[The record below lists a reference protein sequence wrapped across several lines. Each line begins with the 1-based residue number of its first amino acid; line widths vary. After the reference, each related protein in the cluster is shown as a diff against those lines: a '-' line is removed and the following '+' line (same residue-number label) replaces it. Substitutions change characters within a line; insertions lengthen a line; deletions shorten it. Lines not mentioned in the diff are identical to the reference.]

1 MLSSSARFSPV
12 RRTRRRAGF
21 TLIEVALALIVF
33 LMMTL
38 MFAAVF
44 PIAVRAAQ
52 FSNNYSQAAQ
62 IAQRKIDQLRGA
74 GYDKLNYA
82 DLRTLGIVDAQA
94 NPPTAYPLVL
104 PFTSVETLVRTG
116 AGNGFFA
123 AGSTGTITIDD
134 YHNDSADGASATNT
148 AAGNMMFVTVN
159 ISWQDGGLSPGSY
172 TTSALLIRMV
182 HK

>member
-1 MLSSSARFSPV
+1 M
-12 RRTRRRAGF
+12 TKRRRNNGGF
-21 TLIEVALALIVF
+21 TLIEVSLALIVF

-74 GYDKLNYA
+74 GYDKLNYDA
-82 DLRTLGIVDAQA
+82 LQTLGIVDTQT

-104 PFTSVETLVRTG
+104 PFTSVENLVRTS
-116 AGNGFFA
+116 AGTGFFA
-123 AGSTGTITIDD
+123 AGSTGTITIND
-134 YHNDSADGASATNT
+134 YHNDSTDGAPATNT
-148 AAGNMMFVTVN
+148 AAGNMMYVKVN
-159 ISWQDGGLSPGSY
+159 ISWQGGGLSPGSY
-172 TTSALLIRMV
+172 TTSAILIRMV